1 MDLKKGKKKEIFEK
15 FLRNGMDI
23 SSLRFINNEDKNNL
37 FMVYETYLNSM
48 KDPDEDIEVVK
59 NAFDDITVYINKKQV
74 CMFEVIDEYTI
85 LRCYSLVDIEDK
97 DLEYC
102 LTIFFLTMKEL
113 QHLIST
119 LSDRI
124 EGFSKLS
131 NNNKGIY
138 STLPSNTKK
147 VINTIK
153 GIQDSIEKNLSNN
166 KKLYKIRGVDK
177 K

>member
-23 SSLRFINNEDKNNL
+23 SSLRFINDEDKSNL

-48 KDPDEDIEVVK
+48 KDPDKDIEVVK
-59 NAFDDITVYINKKQV
+59 NAFDDITVFINKKQV
-74 CMFEVIDEYTI
+74 CMFEVTDEYTV
-85 LRCYSLVDIEDK
+85 LRCYSLVGIEDK

-113 QHLIST
+113 TQLITT
-119 LSDRI
+119 LS
-124 EGFSKLS
+124 EGLSKFS
-131 NNNKGIY
+131 NKSKGVY
-138 STLPSNTKK
+138 STLPPNTKK
-147 VINTIK
+147 VVNTIK
-153 GIQDSIEKNLSNN
+153 SIQDSIEKNLSNN